1 MHLVHTIGCS
11 FTKWIYPTWSD
22 YIAKHY
28 DAEVRN
34 LGFSG
39 TGNSIIKKKLYT
51 IEKSDHVFIMF
62 SGRDRQV
69 QGIDK
74 DCINENINNYEIN
87 TSILH
92 SIKSDTQHW
101 FLNSIPLS
109 AFVNKKSVTKGV
121 TSKFH
126 DHYQML
132 EDIYDCQNYLQAKG
146 IDYNFSLWQGF
157 YNDLSKK
164 RNFLLQRHMNHDD
177 YMKNSIYHTIFT
189 SIDHDQFFQNIKKG
203 LWEYMLDHKDLVEV
217 QSTVDMHPST
227 LCHFDY
233 FKTYIKPVLDKKIP
247 CKDNMDHL
255 YSQAKK
261 FSQYFRDNWTE
272 KSTHDYDERTREK
285 YFELFEN
292 L

>member
-132 EDIYDCQNYLQAKG
+132 EDIYDCQNYLQAKALTTISHYG
-146 IDYNFSLWQGF
+146 KGF
-157 YNDLSKK
+157 IMI
-164 RNFLLQRHMNHDD
+164 FL
-177 YMKNSIYHTIFT
+177 
-189 SIDHDQFFQNIKKG
+189 KKG
-203 LWEYMLDHKDLVEV
+203 IFY
-217 QSTVDMHPST
+217 
-227 LCHFDY
+227 
-233 FKTYIKPVLDKKIP
+233 
-247 CKDNMDHL
+247 
-255 YSQAKK
+255 
-261 FSQYFRDNWTE
+261 
-272 KSTHDYDERTREK
+272 
-285 YFELFEN
+285 
-292 L
+292 